1 MPSLRIQQDIL
12 RFRLNINEL
21 NLLQQ
26 NLQISIHQPFGAF
39 EIIVGSERKLQ
50 YEGNVLQL
58 IISSADCQELLNMGP
73 NKDGLIF
80 TQDDTQIHFE
90 LDIKRPKK

>member
-58 IISSADCQELLNMGP
+58 IIPSADCQELLNMGP